1 MYKKLWINSKRK
13 PQQVIGMTTRTED
26 MKFRLATVE
35 LLRMAK
41 QQYTYKKLQEET
53 NLPVTVLSRY
63 VKGHVLPN
71 SERAREIWKA
81 LSKIINLE
89 DEIRRRLKRDEH
101 GFFDNT
107 PLIGDTNLLSQAA
120 NYAIAKFAGKRITK
134 VLTAAVDGIP
144 LATIVAKALG
154 VNLVIAKPTKEVGVS
169 AFIEETYTLSESG
182 HTVTLFVPK
191 NAIRRHKKTKE
202 RYRTEEE
209 ALEAV
214 KRWRSK
220 GYEAYLAS
228 KDASRR
234 IYEIEILRIY
244 DSVLIVDDVI
254 KTGDVQSALINL
266 VKKAKAEVSGI
277 FALIAIGNTW
287 KKRLPKNCQLEVIL
301 QL

>member
-1 MYKKLWINSKRK
+1 M
-13 PQQVIGMTTRTED
+13 PQQVIRMATRTED
-26 MKFRLATVE
+26 LKFRLATVE

-41 QQYTYKKLQEET
+41 KQYTYKKLQEET

-71 SERAREIWKA
+71 SERAQEIWQA

-89 DEIRRRLKRDEH
+89 EEIRRRLRWNND

-107 PLIGDTNLLSQAA
+107 LVVGDTNLLDQAA

-144 LATIVAKALG
+144 LATMVAKSLG
-154 VNLVIAKPTKEVGVS
+154 VNVVIAKPTKEVGVS
-169 AFIEETYTLSESG
+169 TFVEETYTLSESG
-182 HTVTLFVPK
+182 HTVTLFVPRS
-191 NAIRRHKKTKE
+191 AIRRHKKTKE
-202 RYRTEEE
+202 RYRTEKE

-214 KRWRSK
+214 ERWKNK
-220 GYEAYLAS
+220 GYDAYLAGRN
-228 KDASRR
+228 ASRNM
-234 IYEIEILRIY
+234 YEVEVLRIY

-254 KTGDVQSALINL
+254 KTGDVQAALINL

-277 FALIAIGNTW
+277 FALIAIGDAW
-287 KKRLPKNCQLEVIL
+287 KKRIQLPKNCQLEVIL